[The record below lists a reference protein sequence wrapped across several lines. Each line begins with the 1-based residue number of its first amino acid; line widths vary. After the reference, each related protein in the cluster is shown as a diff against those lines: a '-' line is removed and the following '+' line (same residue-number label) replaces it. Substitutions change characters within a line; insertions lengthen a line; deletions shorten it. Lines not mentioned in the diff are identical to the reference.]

1 MVKLFVSCVVVGGS
15 LVVIPAAA
23 HEGVSAEIAAVG
35 AKIQKEPTHTSLYIE
50 RAALLRR
57 EGKYSAALADL
68 ETAQK
73 LEPERHEIILEK
85 GLTLAAQGETK
96 EAESLLSAFLA
107 AGIPSAKAFEV
118 RGNIREAAKRFVEAR
133 ADYGA
138 ALALKPSPDLFLARG
153 RMDET
158 LAHWD
163 DAARGYEE
171 GMRILSGA
179 VVLRLSLIRVENKRG
194 RYDRAISLIDE
205 ILPHL
210 PVKIEW
216 LLLRAEQH
224 EAAGRSTNARHDR
237 DEALRE
243 ADARIAVR
251 PTDFARIARAKAL
264 HALGRHEEAIT
275 ELEMVV
281 RHSPKLDEARMLL
294 EKIQTSRVAKSAKTA
309 KK

>member
-1 MVKLFVSCVVVGGS
+1 MAKLFASCVVVGLS
-15 LVVIPAAA
+15 LLVLPATA
-23 HEGVSAEIAAVG
+23 HEGISAEIAAIDT
-35 AKIQKEPTHTSLYIE
+35 KIQKEPTNASLYIE
-50 RAALLRR
+50 RAALFRR
-57 EGKYSAALADL
+57 EAKFSPALADL
-68 ETAQK
+68 ATAQK
-73 LEPERHEIILEK
+73 LEPQRRDIVLEK

-107 AGIPSAKAFEV
+107 AGIPSAKALEV
-118 RGNIREAAKRFVEAR
+118 RGNIREAAKRFVEAQ

-171 GMRILSGA
+171 GLRILAGA
-179 VVLRLSLIRVENKRG
+179 VVLRLALIRVENKRG

-205 ILPHL
+205 ILPSL

-224 EAAGRSTNARHDR
+224 AAAGRPTNARRDR

-243 ADARIAVR
+243 ADARFAVR

-264 HALGRHEEAIT
+264 RALGRHEEAIA

-281 RHSPKLDEARMLL
+281 RNSPKLDEARTLL
-294 EKIQTSRVAKSAKTA
+294 DEIRPSRMAKSP